1 MLLFAM
7 YNRFTDLKTKFAES
21 KEIADL
27 SKNFVMVNL
36 EVSSAR
42 NIWCWNLSQADN
54 GFVGNKLRSKLSFI
68 RELSATMQFE
78 SC

>member
-42 NIWCWNLSQADN
+42 NIWC
-54 GFVGNKLRSKLSFI
+54 
-68 RELSATMQFE
+68 
-78 SC
+78 